1 MEDNQY
7 PVVRKSSKGFWW
19 LLVAIAV
26 MIATGVIVFVCHE
39 PIAKIV
45 TSEDES
51 VCIDTVKAVEPVL
64 TIQEVL
70 KFREDVRE
78 GMRIDSIF
86 LAMPEAILIDI
97 LMTHGTSL
105 SNSDIVYIY
114 ESNKEHFKDVL
125 KGAVIQRDIITPMD
139 SVKNPRDSLK
149 RQRVIIKTSYY
160 SFLKHFAEKWFKN
173 FDTTSLFV
181 RIDQSSEDDKP
192 VGRKQI
198 CLVKRIRPT

>member
-1 MEDNQY
+1 MEELDRQPN
-7 PVVRKSSKGFWW
+7 RGNTIFWSI
-19 LLVAIAV
+19 LFALVLAIFV
-26 MIATGVIVFVCHE
+26 GVSVYFGHDR
-39 PIAKIV
+39 IAKSINPEKENV
-45 TSEDES
+45 SQEPQTE
-51 VCIDTVKAVEPVL
+51 VEPVL
-64 TIQEVL
+64 TVQDVL
-70 KFREDVRE
+70 QARNDLKESQRVDSVFLSLSDV
-78 GMRIDSIF
+78 
-86 LAMPEAILIDI
+86 ILVDI

-139 SVKNPRDSLK
+139 SVKNPRDSL
-149 RQRVIIKTSYY
+149 RCQRVIIKTSYY
-160 SFLKHFAEKWFKN
+160 SFLKHFAQKWFKN